1 MVGALTHLGAQRP
14 VARLPGGGPAF
25 FIRKQGERIAGLRP
39 APGFQGRSL
48 LARSIF
54 WVGRRSEVIEGFIAT
69 YVHALIWRLS
79 FGKIFL
85 AGFFAALSLRPPTPA
100 SQPAQPGGGPLPTVD
115 TGPQASETIRMKTY
129 RVFPSRAGSPEGR
142 NSPLWCSFLHFSQEK
157 WRPPA
162 GTPPGR
168 CAPRW
173 VKAPTAR
180 RVRTAGGLAPRPHAA
195 GLPCAKADG
204 TTCPPPPQK
213 DKDRLSPVFVSPLG
227 NWKQEKDMVSSP
239 RRGRAVA
246 GKRRPSPG
254 PSGPG
259 RGAPGGGGRSP

>member
-1 MVGALTHLGAQRP
+1 M
-14 VARLPGGGPAF
+14 
-25 FIRKQGERIAGLRP
+25 
-39 APGFQGRSL
+39 
-48 LARSIF
+48 F
-54 WVGRRSEVIEGFIAT
+54 WVSLSSAPLGSRSPPHPSRLRRATFPPRRRLWAEDPTTFSSRYQPPPPSPPSRGAGRYGRRFSVCKKKKSPPSPVSKTREGGSREEET
-69 YVHALIWRLS
+69 
-79 FGKIFL
+79 
-85 AGFFAALSLRPPTPA
+85 PPP
-100 SQPAQPGGGPLPTVD
+100 
-115 TGPQASETIRMKTY
+115 
-129 RVFPSRAGSPEGR
+129 
-142 NSPLWCSFLHFSQEK
+142 WCSFLHFSQEK

-173 VKAPTAR
+173 VRAPTAR
-180 RVRTAGGLAPRPHAA
+180 RVRTTGGLAPRPHAA

-204 TTCPPPPQK
+204 TTCLPPPQK
-213 DKDRLSPVFVSPLG
+213 DKDRLSPVFASPLG

>member
-1 MVGALTHLGAQRP
+1 MWVPLPKAFPLGGRWPGAAGTDEGATGYPTEQKKTGVQAAGRWALVFYKERLRSHRPLISLLRRQLPPKGKPLDVAGQPPLSHLYETTP
-14 VARLPGGGPAF
+14 PA
-25 FIRKQGERIAGLRP
+25 RP
-39 APGFQGRSL
+39 AGGRAAPCVGCRAAGQDTKRAGYPEGYTKPEWGVQRGETLPSGVL
-48 LARSIF
+48 SSISHRRNG
-54 WVGRRSEVIEGFIAT
+54 GRR
-69 YVHALIWRLS
+69 
-79 FGKIFL
+79 
-85 AGFFAALSLRPPTPA
+85 
-100 SQPAQPGGGPLPTVD
+100 
-115 TGPQASETIRMKTY
+115 QA
-129 RVFPSRAGSPEGR
+129 P
-142 NSPLWCSFLHFSQEK
+142 
-157 WRPPA
+157 
-162 GTPPGR
+162 PPGR

-213 DKDRLSPVFVSPLG
+213 DKDRLSPVFASPLG